1 LALLYFGTDEQDAGI
16 VGVGVL
22 NLLVA
27 LDIFYSAQEPG
38 LLVTG
43 LLVVL
48 NLIVGLASSYLMVAE
63 VPL

>member
-1 LALLYFGTDEQDAGI
+1 
-16 VGVGVL
+16 
-22 NLLVA
+22 

-48 NLIVGLASSYLMVAE
+48 NLIVGLATSYLMVAE